1 MRHSSRQVFDMSD
14 GLKLSDQQKKAQRSR
29 SIALGIALAAF
40 VVIVYIATFAKMG
53 ANLHSG
59 GM

>member
-1 MRHSSRQVFDMSD
+1 MSE

-29 SIALGIALAAF
+29 SLALGVALAAF
-40 VVIVYIATFAKMG
+40 VIIIYIATFAKMG
-53 ANLHSG
+53 ANMHGG